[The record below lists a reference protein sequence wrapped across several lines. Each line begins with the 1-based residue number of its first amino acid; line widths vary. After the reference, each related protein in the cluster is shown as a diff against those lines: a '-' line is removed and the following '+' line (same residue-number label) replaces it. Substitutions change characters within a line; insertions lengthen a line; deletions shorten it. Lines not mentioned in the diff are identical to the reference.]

1 MTLQNKTTRY
11 KEEKNKTC
19 TLDSCSY
26 SPFSLRLCE
35 SFPIRKQMVKAISSE
50 KIKLHMWTNN

>member
-11 KEEKNKTC
+11 KEEKIKTC
-19 TLDSCSY
+19 TLDS
-26 SPFSLRLCE
+26 PFSLLLCE
-35 SFPIRKQMVKAISSE
+35 SFPIIEQPRKQMVKAISSE